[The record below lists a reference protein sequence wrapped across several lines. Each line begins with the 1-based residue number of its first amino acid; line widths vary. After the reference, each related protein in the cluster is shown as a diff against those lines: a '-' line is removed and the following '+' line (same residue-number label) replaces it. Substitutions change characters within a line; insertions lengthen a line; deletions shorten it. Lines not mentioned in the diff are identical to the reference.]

1 MRGSPNHDPCHRGDD
16 STNFSYAPR
25 TWARGRVKGERPI
38 DSKPS
43 VSLPPTLLSHVL
55 LFPSLLLL
63 SPPCIVISRPPVDAH
78 PRHAAVTHTSCKCSQ
93 GQPQLFHHST
103 KIRRLALPQA
113 CTGCLDQNHP
123 RRCEAT
129 SEHPGGCCHTNSVA
143 VETVARLQSRGLQGC
158 PAIEAVPFACNGP
171 FLCWHDWW
179 RDLPR
184 DDAPPGRQAHLYA
197 ILH

>member
-113 CTGCLDQNHP
+113 CKRWLPGAELAKSPGWLNPLTG
-123 RRCEAT
+123 R
-129 SEHPGGCCHTNSVA
+129 
-143 VETVARLQSRGLQGC
+143 VAR
-158 PAIEAVPFACNGP
+158 
-171 FLCWHDWW
+171 
-179 RDLPR
+179 
-184 DDAPPGRQAHLYA
+184 
-197 ILH
+197 ILICSESSTQPCDMCK

>member
-1 MRGSPNHDPCHRGDD
+1 MASSGWNLHRVYGLSFLDGCHQRSDVRQQAMQLRGSPNQDPCHPGDD

-43 VSLPPTLLSHVL
+43 VSSPPTLFSHVVL

-63 SPPCIVISRPPVDAH
+63 SPPCVLIYCPLVDAH

-103 KIRRLALPQA
+103 KMRGLALPQT
-113 CTGCLDQNHP
+113 CTGCLEQNHP

-129 SEHPGGCCHTNSVA
+129 SEHRCGGRHTNTVA
-143 VETVARLQSRGLQGC
+143 VKTVACFQSRGS
-158 PAIEAVPFACNGP
+158 
-171 FLCWHDWW
+171 
-179 RDLPR
+179 
-184 DDAPPGRQAHLYA
+184 
-197 ILH
+197 

>member
-78 PRHAAVTHTSCKCSQ
+78 PRQHSWRFQEVPAVLCLHE
-93 GQPQLFHHST
+93 LFPKAPSPSRPSAGLH
-103 KIRRLALPQA
+103 RLSRPKSPKKMRSDLRA
-113 CTGCLDQNHP
+113 P
-123 RRCEAT
+123 RRPLPHKQRRGQDRRPP
-129 SEHPGGCCHTNSVA
+129 SI
-143 VETVARLQSRGLQGC
+143 ARTIRMSS
-158 PAIEAVPFACNGP
+158 
-171 FLCWHDWW
+171 H
-179 RDLPR
+179 
-184 DDAPPGRQAHLYA
+184 
-197 ILH
+197 